1 MKKILLLCLLSSFA
15 FGQEVINLY
24 DGTAP
29 GSEHWNWKEGQTT
42 FSDPNNRIIYNV
54 SKPTITAYLPE
65 KNKSTG
71 TAILI
76 APGGGFHLLSMDSEG
91 YKVAEYLQS
100 KGVAA
105 FVLKYRLGQLKT
117 DNPQKELN
125 DLMGNPQKMGEAIKA
140 ILPLEISDAQSA
152 IKHIRENANKYDI
165 DPSKVGMM
173 GFSAGGTLTLGTIYL
188 ADEKSRPNFIAPIYP
203 YTEAVAGFKH
213 MPKEKTP
220 IFIAVASDDG
230 FGFAKPNAELYLD
243 WLAAKQ
249 PAELHIYEKGGH
261 GFGMNKQKLP
271 SDTWNERFGD
281 WLNMQG
287 YLTKRHPSDFEK
299 NHTAKELEAIRLQNE
314 ERSRRDFAALWRYR
328 DANIQIKESKK
339 NPKVVFTGDSITD
352 GWIRSDPDYW
362 EDNNYAD
369 RGISGQ
375 TSPQTLLRFQ
385 PDVVALNPQAVIINI
400 GINDIAENTGDYL
413 ESYVLGNYSSMVA
426 TAKAEGIIPIL
437 ASVMPAY
444 EFPWNKEIKNVPAK
458 VISLNEGIKKLA
470 DENNLVYL
478 DYFNALKDER
488 NGLSSEMAKD
498 GVHPTLACY
507 KIMED
512 LADDAIRRALGE

>member
-1 MKKILLLCLLSSFA
+1 
-15 FGQEVINLY
+15 
-24 DGTAP
+24 
-29 GSEHWNWKEGQTT
+29 
-42 FSDPNNRIIYNV
+42 
-54 SKPTITAYLPE
+54 
-65 KNKSTG
+65 
-71 TAILI
+71 
-76 APGGGFHLLSMDSEG
+76 
-91 YKVAEYLQS
+91 
-100 KGVAA
+100 
-105 FVLKYRLGQLKT
+105 
-117 DNPQKELN
+117 
-125 DLMGNPQKMGEAIKA
+125 
-140 ILPLEISDAQSA
+140 
-152 IKHIRENANKYDI
+152 
-165 DPSKVGMM
+165 
-173 GFSAGGTLTLGTIYL
+173 
-188 ADEKSRPNFIAPIYP
+188 
-203 YTEAVAGFKH
+203 
-213 MPKEKTP
+213 
-220 IFIAVASDDG
+220 
-230 FGFAKPNAELYLD
+230 LD